1 MSATIKVGI
10 ADLNVAQSPDILVTY
25 ALGSCVGICLYDRV
39 KKIAGLSHIM
49 LPDSTVTHGAVQI
62 ARFADTA
69 IPKLVQQ
76 MVARGATKRVLT
88 AKIAGGARM
97 FASANNSSLSNIGQ
111 RNVQAVKEA
120 LAKQGIPIIAED
132 TGKDYGRTLFFNTE
146 DGIMHIKIGRASCRE
161 RV

>member
-88 AKIAGGARM
+88 AKIAGWGE
-97 FASANNSSLSNIGQ
+97 
-111 RNVQAVKEA
+111 NVCLRKQQLPVQHWAAECAGGKGGPGEAGHPHHRGGYGKGLRTDAV
-120 LAKQGIPIIAED
+120 L
-132 TGKDYGRTLFFNTE
+132 
-146 DGIMHIKIGRASCRE
+146 
-161 RV
+161 

>member
-97 FASANNSSLSNIGQ
+97 FASANNSSL
-111 RNVQAVKEA
+111 
-120 LAKQGIPIIAED
+120 
-132 TGKDYGRTLFFNTE
+132 
-146 DGIMHIKIGRASCRE
+146 
-161 RV
+161 

>member
-97 FASANNSSLSNIGQ
+97 FASANNSSLSNMTPEYGSNTGITLHPG
-111 RNVQAVKEA
+111 AEAYYKEISA
-120 LAKQGIPIIAED
+120 IQ
-132 TGKDYGRTLFFNTE
+132 
-146 DGIMHIKIGRASCRE
+146 
-161 RV
+161 